1 MGRRALIS
9 IILILICIVVFL
21 FVLNWF
27 GSRMNMKP
35 ATLLVVALIFI
46 AAIAEKR

>member
-1 MGRRALIS
+1 MGRRALAS

-27 GSRMNMKP
+27 SSKMNMKP
-35 ATLLVVALIFI
+35 ATLLFVALLFV
-46 AAIAEKR
+46 AAIKEKR

>member
-1 MGRRALIS
+1 MGRRALAS

-21 FVLNWF
+21 FVLSWF
-27 GSRMNMKP
+27 SSRMNMKP
-35 ATLLVVALIFI
+35 VTILVITVIFI